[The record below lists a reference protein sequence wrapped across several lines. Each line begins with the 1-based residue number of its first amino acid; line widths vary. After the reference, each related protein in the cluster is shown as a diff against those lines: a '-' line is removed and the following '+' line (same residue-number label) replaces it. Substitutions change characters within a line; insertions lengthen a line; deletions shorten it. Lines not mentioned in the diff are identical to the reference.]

1 MKVLLINPPQENML
15 QTELPSEVEEE
26 RGIYP
31 SLGIMYVA
39 AYAETYTDHT
49 IEILDANAEGIS
61 HKSLKQAISDRKP
74 DIVGIQSITY
84 TFIDAMETARTVKSI
99 SPDIPVVMGGIH
111 TTIYPEATIRFP
123 EIDYVIAGEGELSFT
138 QLLNSLKDKHK
149 LSEVPGLFYKDKGTI
164 CCGKPPMVT
173 ENLDSLPFPARHL
186 TPYKTYYSPLASRA
200 PLTTMITSKGCPNHC
215 TFCDR
220 PQLSNRFRARSPHNI
235 VDEMEAATKMG
246 IYEFSLYDD
255 TFTTV
260 KKRAIEVCKEIIRR
274 NLKIGW
280 DIRAR
285 VNTVDPELLMLLKKA
300 GCERIYFGV
309 ESGDPDIL
317 KKIKK
322 NIKLEDVKRAF
333 QMTNDAGIKALGYFM
348 IGLPTETPEQ
358 VKRTIDFALSLPATY
373 CVFEIFIPFPA
384 TEIYYEG
391 LSTGVFDKD
400 YWAEFAA
407 NPTPDFKVRYW
418 DGMLTKEELQELCAK
433 AYKRFYF
440 RPSYIIRR
448 LLTISSWHEFAVQF
462 KGGLKLLKV

>member
-15 QTELPSEVEEE
+15 QTELPTEVEEE

-39 AYAETYTDHT
+39 AYAERYTDHT
-49 IEILDANAEGIS
+49 VEILDANAEGID
-61 HKSLKQAISDRKP
+61 HKSLKQAIENRKP

-84 TFIDAMETARTVKSI
+84 TFIDAIETARTVKSI
-99 SPDIPVVMGGIH
+99 SQDIPVVMGGIH
-111 TTIYPEATIRFP
+111 ATIYPDATIRFP
-123 EIDYVIAGEGELSFT
+123 EVDYVIAGEGEISFT
-138 QLLNSLKDKHK
+138 QLLNSLNDKAR
-149 LSEVPGLFYKDKGTI
+149 LSEVPGLLYKDKGTVCRGMPSKI
-164 CCGKPPMVT
+164 V

-200 PLTTMITSKGCPNHC
+200 PLTTMISSKGCPNQC

-220 PQLSNRFRARSPHNI
+220 PLLSNRFRARSPKNI
-235 VDEMEAATKMG
+235 VDEMEAATKLG

-255 TFTTV
+255 TFTTSR
-260 KKRAIEVCKEIIRR
+260 KRAIEVCEEILRR
-274 NLKIGW
+274 GMKIGW

-285 VNTVDPELLMLLKKA
+285 VNTVDQELLNLLKKA

-322 NIKLEDVKRAF
+322 NIKLEDVRKAF
-333 QMTNDAGIKALGYFM
+333 RMTTDAGIKALGYFM
-348 IGLPTETPEQ
+348 IGLPTETREQ
-358 VKRTIDFALSLPATY
+358 INRTIDFALSLPASY

-384 TEIYYEG
+384 TEIYHEG
-391 LSTGVFDKD
+391 LSRGIFKTD

-407 NPTPDFKVRYW
+407 NPTREFKVRYCE
-418 DGMLTKEELQELCAK
+418 DILKKEELQELCAK
-433 AYKRFYF
+433 AYKQFYF
-440 RPSYIIRR
+440 RPSYLVRR
-448 LLTISSWHEFAVQF
+448 LLAIKSWHEFSVQL